1 MFGHAHLS
9 NFSHPSQH
17 YSRAFYKAPD
27 VMSVCRQCVS
37 GVPAP
42 RCHDD
47 KSAGG
52 VPRTGVDPD
61 GTCELLQTNRADF
74 LTAPKPPRETAS
86 ETREARVTFP
96 TPTPARIPSPNIHRR
111 QGRSPTLKIAHALSR
126 SLNPSAGIPCPT
138 HSHTHRHHQ
147 TTENVAGSPRHGTAR
162 SSSKVMRHPDMV
174 EMYLF

>member
-1 MFGHAHLS
+1 
-9 NFSHPSQH
+9 
-17 YSRAFYKAPD
+17 
-27 VMSVCRQCVS
+27 MSVCRQCVS

-96 TPTPARIPSPNIHRR
+96 TPTPARIPSPQYPPPSRPLTHS
-111 QGRSPTLKIAHALSR
+111 QDRSCTLKITQPIRWYTLPHSLPHPPTPPNYRKCRGESPSWYRPIIVEGDATSR
-126 SLNPSAGIPCPT
+126 YGRNVPLLIHN
-138 HSHTHRHHQ
+138 SH
-147 TTENVAGSPRHGTAR
+147 R
-162 SSSKVMRHPDMV
+162 SFTPVRGWSMQLPA
-174 EMYLF
+174 